1 MFTLSVFSAF
11 RPPAQVKG
19 VGRGQEREKLRDRQT
34 DGQTDRKKTTQKIER
49 QRDGKSTSYRE
60 TDRSRQAAW

>member
-34 DGQTDRKKTTQKIER
+34 DGQTDRKKKHTKDRKTKRRKIDIL
-49 QRDGKSTSYRE
+49 QRD
-60 TDRSRQAAW
+60 RQE